1 MTQQEGEP
9 WAHSEPV
16 AVELTEF
23 DARTDFLGFALDPIH
38 TSTAV
43 VVTVELDGLTEIA
56 WDGLVFL
63 PRYSAG
69 SSWAGNDL
77 ILRRLGGWPAGRIAV
92 RVEIVDHFDE
102 SLVPKT
108 THAGVLSAATLTAA
122 GTVENNFR
130 PLVDANHIHVWNC
143 DETSGALVL
152 ADSVGSADLTLQGGE
167 GTAYALNQ
175 TAGGSIYPWI
185 QGLLAGNTAPLAS
198 ASVAAFNLSS
208 VSFEFVVRFTTVPAG
223 GQYQSLIRVD
233 SPAAPVDT
241 AYTAITNYTGSP
253 KIFGGAYNDGP
264 YPSGSFSTTT
274 ITGYNAPDITIT
286 AGVTYHVLWT
296 YNEISGEQKI
306 YIDGVLKN
314 TISGIAVTLTNL
326 GVFALGGLSG
336 ASQSLQGYIRDVRI
350 SNIVRDA
357 TYAAAAFE
365 ALTP

>member
-16 AVELTEF
+16 AIELTEF

-122 GTVENNFR
+122 GTITGGVR

-143 DETSGALVL
+143 DETAGALVL

-167 GTAYALNQ
+167 GTAYTLNQ
-175 TAGGSIYPWI
+175 TVSGS
-185 QGLLAGNTAPLAS
+185 
-198 ASVAAFNLSS
+198 
-208 VSFEFVVRFTTVPAG
+208 
-223 GQYQSLIRVD
+223 
-233 SPAAPVDT
+233 
-241 AYTAITNYTGSP
+241 
-253 KIFGGAYNDGP
+253 P
-264 YPSGSFSTTT
+264 YPSVRSLLANASAGIAANASMGISAVSAISWECVFTPDNFTNGYQVFAWLAKTDNTQVAYSTLFGSPCNRSYSGIKGASAIDLYTNPSGGPVLVAGDTHHFLTTYKD
-274 ITGYNAPDITIT
+274 TG
-286 AGVTYHVLWT
+286 GGWRLRL
-296 YNEISGEQKI
+296 
-306 YIDGVLKN
+306 YIDGVLIEEVGGS
-314 TISGIAVTLTNL
+314 TGTLTL
-326 GVFALGGLSG
+326 DAFTLAGQPGYASSASG
-336 ASQSLQGYIRDVRI
+336 YLRDVRV
-350 SNIVRDA
+350 SNIERDA
-357 TYAAAAFE
+357 TYAAAAFA
-365 ALTP
+365 ALV